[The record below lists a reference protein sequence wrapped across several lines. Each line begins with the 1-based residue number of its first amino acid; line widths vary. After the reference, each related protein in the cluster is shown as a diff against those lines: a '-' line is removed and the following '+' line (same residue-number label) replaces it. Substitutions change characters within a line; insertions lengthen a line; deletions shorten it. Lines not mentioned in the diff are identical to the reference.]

1 MRNLGEMI
9 ARNYNDLVRV
19 GACITHSTTRAR
31 DLISETYLY
40 LEPKGKQYPQLDLD
54 FVRWFYRCL
63 WYVSR
68 ARHLNYF
75 KMYSVSEPLAAELA
89 DVTEEPDERLEQVE
103 QFQAKLTGV
112 EAVLFELIF
121 VHGLTYPQITD
132 LYKKYGELNVRSL
145 QYISKPLKQK
155 IRETWKR

>member
-1 MRNLGEMI
+1 
-9 ARNYNDLVRV
+9 
-19 GACITHSTTRAR
+19 
-31 DLISETYLY
+31 
-40 LEPKGKQYPQLDLD
+40 
-54 FVRWFYRCL
+54 
-63 WYVSR
+63 
-68 ARHLNYF
+68 
-75 KMYSVSEPLAAELA
+75 MYSVSEPLAAELA